1 MAGTN
6 LDTRSSNRGK
16 TPLEMA
22 RDKNKFD
29 VVGLIQHHIR
39 QRSKLKS
46 QRGIKVAANNSVSL
60 ILNSGLSRFIHYI
73 I

>member
-46 QRGIKVAANNSVSL
+46 QRGLKVANNGVSL
-60 ILNSGLSRFIHYI
+60 ISDSGFIKI
-73 I
+73 IYQNE